1 MWDNPID
8 LIIAA
13 LNSALEAAITGLGEA
28 LRGLRILY
36 KKLKL
41 LFRVMLVTLLFLFPF
56 LFFLFIGIKEEIL
69 WLIILFGALVS
80 MYIALI
86 IRGFFRAVNRKAEV
100 TDVPITSRLPFSI
113 TAIFTLLDMA
123 LISYWIA
130 SYDLGYNLVHEAS
143 FYLQHLREDYSLS
156 ALQQR

>member
-28 LRGLRILY
+28 LRGLRNLLR
-36 KKLKL
+36 KLKL
-41 LFRVMLVTLLFLFPF
+41 LFRVVLVTLLFLFPF

-69 WLIILFGALVS
+69 WLITLFGALVS

-86 IRGFFRAVNRKAEV
+86 IRGFFRAVNWKAEV
-100 TDVPITSRLPFSI
+100 SDVPITSRLPLSL

-143 FYLQHLREDYSLS
+143 FYLQHLREDASLS